1 MRILYTTPFVPYPPT
16 YGGTITPYHHL
27 KGLAARGHDL
37 VMVLP
42 LRRPDDSENVGF
54 VRAFGEV
61 RVVPVSAKSPPRD
74 AARALVKGASFRVTR
89 HRIPGVESATERAL
103 LENGPF
109 DVVYLDSFFTSYLL
123 PIVRRHSHSTPVV
136 LLEHNVESQVFARL
150 IERRGGLAMRLLA
163 LWEAPRTAAAE
174 RAAHAALDRVITFS
188 EEDART
194 ISAGAPGTKTFVLGP
209 GTPTYVG
216 ETIPPPPN
224 RRTVLFIG
232 AYHWP
237 PNVDGAE
244 WMARR
249 IWPRVRDRIPD
260 ARLVLAGLDPG
271 RRIAPLANASRGIEA
286 TGFVEDAVATTRAAT
301 VCAVPLRFGGGI
313 RLKIIEALANDRPVV
328 TTTLGA
334 EGLGLSPNVH
344 ALFADDEETF
354 AASVV
359 RLLED
364 ESLAQRIAREGRGFV
379 EERFSW
385 PRVLDRLESL
395 LRAVVA
401 ERTAAA

>member
-1 MRILYTTPFVPYPPT
+1 VRILYSTPFVPYPPT

-27 KGLAARGHDL
+27 KGLAARGHHL

-42 LRRPDDSENVGF
+42 LRRSDDSENVGF
-54 VRAFGEV
+54 LRAFGEV
-61 RVVPVSAKSPPRD
+61 RAVPVSAKSPPQD
-74 AARALVKGASFRVTR
+74 AVQALVNGASFRVTR
-89 HRIPGVESATERAL
+89 HRIPAVESATREI
-103 LENGPF
+103 LEDGPF

-123 PIVRRHSHSTPVV
+123 PIVRTSSPSTPVV

-150 IERRGGLAMRLLA
+150 IEHRGGLAMRILA
-163 LWEAPRTAAAE
+163 LWERPRMSAAE
-174 RAAHAALDRVITFS
+174 RAAHSSLDRVITFS

-194 ISAGAPGTKTFVLGP
+194 ISAGAPGARTFVLGP

-216 ETIPPPPN
+216 ETIPPPPD
-224 RRTVLFIG
+224 RRTVLFFG

-244 WMARR
+244 WMTRR
-249 IWPRVRDRIPD
+249 IWPRVRDRMPD
-260 ARLVLAGLDPG
+260 ARLVLAGLDPS
-271 RRIAPLANASRGIEA
+271 RRVAPLANESRGIET

-301 VCAVPLRFGGGI
+301 VCAVPLRVGGGI

-334 EGLGLSPNVH
+334 EGLGLSPNLH
-344 ALFADDEETF
+344 ALFADDEEAF

-359 RLLED
+359 RLLQD
-364 ESLAQRIAREGRGFV
+364 EPRSRRIAREGRSFV
-379 EERFSW
+379 EERYSW

-395 LRAVVA
+395 LAAVVA
-401 ERTAAA
+401 ERTASS